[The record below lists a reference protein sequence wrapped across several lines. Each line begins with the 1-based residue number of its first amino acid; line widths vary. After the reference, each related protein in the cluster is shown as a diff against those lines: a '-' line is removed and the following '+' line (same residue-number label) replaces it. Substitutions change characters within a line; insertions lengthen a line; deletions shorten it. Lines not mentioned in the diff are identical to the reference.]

1 MPLQTMLLNIQAIF
15 HILLWLNVCYY
26 DYACDTLFFIYI
38 LLIICIVIIQ
48 MYFDEINTN
57 ISMYSIY
64 LGCGMCNM
72 CNNLIMHCM
81 YLVLILNFCVRLRKS
96 SSTVCNKY

>member
-1 MPLQTMLLNIQAIF
+1 
-15 HILLWLNVCYY
+15 
-26 DYACDTLFFIYI
+26 
-38 LLIICIVIIQ
+38 

-81 YLVLILNFCVRLRKS
+81 YLNSTYIKFLCETEKVL
-96 SSTVCNKY
+96 